1 MEKVEFFQIPSCKFE
16 NIASGVYSHPNSAPH
31 TPLML
36 TSLKVYIYSFLN
48 SALGC
53 VPQILPQYLKY
64 MKGSLPAGREA
75 SDFVRPLTCF

>member
-48 SALGC
+48 SVSSHLWKC
-53 VPQILPQYLKY
+53 DLT
-64 MKGSLPAGREA
+64 
-75 SDFVRPLTCF
+75 FVYAWI